1 MDLYSIT
8 IMFKNSANVVRLMF
22 KNGSNAQYAFDA
34 FDQNAVIG
42 AYVVTD
48 DYGKKCVV
56 RYDEYAAIAFAHTN
70 NELNAAQDEQI
81 LQAHAQVALNKRAK
95 SDTVLSAATR
105 EPSIVAPFSNGGM
118 RQ

>member
-22 KNGSNAQYAFDA
+22 KNGRAAEDVFGGFDLMA
-34 FDQNAVIG
+34 AVG
-42 AYVVTD
+42 AWTATD
-48 DYGKKCVV
+48 DYGKRCVV

-70 NELNAAQDEQI
+70 KELNAAQDEQI